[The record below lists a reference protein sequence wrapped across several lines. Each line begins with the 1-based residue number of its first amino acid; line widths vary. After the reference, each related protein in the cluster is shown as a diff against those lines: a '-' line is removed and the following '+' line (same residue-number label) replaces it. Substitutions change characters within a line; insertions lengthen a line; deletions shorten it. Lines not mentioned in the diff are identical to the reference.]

1 LQLFFIK
8 TFIKKDLFR
17 SAIDF
22 LRLEKVEFGG
32 VKGKALSTKVF
43 KIFEEFKEEFE
54 KFSNK
59 KYEPLDPDGKVGLVN
74 YSLTFLLS
82 KF

>member
-1 LQLFFIK
+1 LNFKKIIL
-8 TFIKKDLFR
+8 KDLFK

-32 VKGKALSTKVF
+32 AKGKALSTKVF

-59 KYEPLDPDGKVGLVN
+59 KYEPLDPDGKVSFKIISIYLRII
-74 YSLTFLLS
+74 
-82 KF
+82 KIKI